1 MKTFEEIGKQYISSA
16 VRKCKYGWPPVCM
29 GIVFQPERPVSDT
42 CTKCQELKPFSS
54 IEQAEE

>member
-29 GIVFQPERPVSDT
+29 GIVFQPERPAADT
-42 CTKCQELKPFSS
+42 STKCQELKSFSTT
-54 IEQAEE
+54 EQIKE